1 MCHTSFNAMGFLLGL
16 LLFSWFTT
24 SILYVPFIRLLYKL
38 RFQRLKQKTL
48 DAFDKRTPIFDRFH
62 QKKAGTPVGG
72 GLLIILL
79 TTIVFPLT
87 LLLMK
92 YFWIPIT
99 SVYPMV
105 SEIKILLFTFV
116 SFGLLGLLDDAKK
129 TFAVSSSKFFGLRLR
144 HKLML
149 QVILAA
155 IVGFWL
161 VHDLKIDILYVPL
174 LGVVHLGWFFVLF
187 AALIIISFAN
197 AYNITDGLDGLAC
210 GVLVIALVAF
220 WVISA
225 SILDSPLSVFIA
237 IWLGGL
243 LAFLYFNIFPA
254 RIFLGD
260 VGALSFGATL
270 AVVALILGKAP
281 ALAIIGGVFVVEVAS
296 SFLQLLWKQFFGR
309 KLFSAAPF
317 HLWLQDKGWLE
328 PKIVM
333 RFWVI
338 SIIFAIF
345 GLWLSLLNKQ
355 PLL

>member
-1 MCHTSFNAMGFLLGL
+1 MGFLLGL
-16 LLFSWFTT
+16 LLFSWFLA
-24 SILYVPFIRLLYKL
+24 SILYVPFIQLLYKW

-48 DAFDKRTPIFDRFH
+48 DAFDKRTPIFDKFH

-72 GLLIILL
+72 GLLIIFL
-79 TTIVFPLT
+79 TTLLFPVT

-129 TFAVSSSKFFGLRLR
+129 TFGVESSKFFGLRMR
-144 HKLML
+144 HKFIL
-149 QVILAA
+149 QIILAA
-155 IVGFWL
+155 IIGFWL
-161 VHDLKIDILYVPL
+161 VHDLKIDILYLPL
-174 LGVVHLGWFFVLF
+174 FGVIQMGWFFILF
-187 AALIIISFAN
+187 AVLVIIAFAN
-197 AYNITDGLDGLAC
+197 AYNITDGLDGLAS
-210 GVLVIALVAF
+210 GVLLIGLAAF

-237 IWLGGL
+237 LWLGAL
-243 LAFLYFNIFPA
+243 IAFLYFNIFPA

-281 ALAIIGGVFVVEVAS
+281 ALVIIGGVFVVEVGS
-296 SFLQLLWKQFFGR
+296 SFLQLLWKKFFGR

-317 HLWLQDKGWLE
+317 HLWLQDKGWPE

-333 RFWVI
+333 RFWVL
-338 SIIFAIF
+338 SIVFAIF
-345 GLWLSLLNKQ
+345 GLWLSLLTKV
-355 PLL
+355 